1 MDLNTLI
8 YKTRSIRRFQQS
20 KAIDDAQM
28 RYFIDMA
35 RLAPSGGNIQPLKY
49 FYSNKGSRTTR
60 IFETRIM
67 GRIPERLGGL
77 KKVKNRR
84 HISSSVSIKH

>member
-8 YKTRSIRRFQQS
+8 YKTRSIRRFQQL

-49 FYSNKGSRTTR
+49 FYSNN
-60 IFETRIM
+60 
-67 GRIPERLGGL
+67 
-77 KKVKNRR
+77 KKLNAGF
-84 HISSSVSIKH
+84 SKHYHGPDT